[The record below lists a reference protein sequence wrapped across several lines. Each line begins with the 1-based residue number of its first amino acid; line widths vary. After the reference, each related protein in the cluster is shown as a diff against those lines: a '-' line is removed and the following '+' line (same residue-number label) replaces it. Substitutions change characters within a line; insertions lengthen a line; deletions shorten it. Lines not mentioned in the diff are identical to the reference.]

1 MSAAVALLLLATVAL
16 EVVGQVCFKLGL
28 SAAPAAATPRPTLW
42 RRILTSRA
50 ILLGLFTYVLQI
62 AGWLIVLS
70 RLELSIAYPISCIS
84 YGGVALASRVVL
96 GEPISRQRWIGTL
109 VIASGAALVSLSV
122 G

>member
-28 SAAPAAATPRPTLW
+28 SAPAATPRPTLW

-62 AGWLIVLS
+62 VGWLIVLS
-70 RLELSIAYPISCIS
+70 QLELSIAYPISCIS
-84 YGGVALASRVVL
+84 YGGVALASRIVL